1 VCNHAGVACGAAG
14 RLCRRIREVADPVCA
29 HAFGDRE
36 HLRVGGGG
44 SFFGPG
50 TAAREELAARGLA
63 AWNDG
68 DAGLIPELLLMLM
81 WEPPLEVVG
90 SGKFTT
96 PCERI
101 HDENLIP
108 AAARFEAL
116 LLGLLGL
123 LDDPQP
129 AITSTP
135 DTTATATATAT
146 PKAIGTRW
154 RPGEMARTFHR
165 VVPATS

>member
-1 VCNHAGVACGAAG
+1 LPHAAW
-14 RLCRRIREVADPVCA
+14 
-29 HAFGDRE
+29 
-36 HLRVGGGG
+36 
-44 SFFGPG
+44 
-50 TAAREELAARGLA
+50 A

-129 AITSTP
+129 AIT
-135 DTTATATATAT
+135 TTADRAAT
-146 PKAIGTRW
+146 AIGTRW
-154 RPGEMARTFHR
+154 RARWNGTDIPPWYTGYL
-165 VVPATS
+165 VTPP